1 MIDNLSLYKIFLEVA
16 KSGSISGAARRLYVT
31 QPAVSSGVSQLEAAL
46 GTKLFFRTS
55 RGISL
60 TPEGDLLFEYISSAL
75 TYIEAGEDKLRDISG
90 LASGVLRVG
99 ASDMT
104 LKYFLLDYI
113 ERFNAEY
120 PKIKLSV
127 TNNPTP
133 VTLKALRSGLIDFC
147 VISEPAELDTDVE
160 SVPVKVIN
168 DIVVCSR
175 DARFDPLFQ
184 SDTADMRDLA
194 GYPLIM
200 LDRGT
205 STRQYI
211 ESHLRAFGMPDSML
225 DPSIELAQSDL
236 ILQFALRGLGAA
248 FIVRDFAEPY
258 LASGEL
264 REVKL
269 STPIP
274 PRRFLLTKLKKI
286 PLSAASKKFVAA
298 IMEDVKRQSDD
309 TVLQD

>member
-60 TPEGDLLFEYISSAL
+60 TPEGELLFDYIGSAL
-75 TYIEAGEDKLRDISG
+75 TYIGAGEDKLRDISG

-133 VTLKALRSGLIDFC
+133 VTLKALRNGLIDFC

-160 SVPVKVIN
+160 AVPVKVIN
-168 DIVVCSR
+168 DIVCSR
-175 DARFDPLFQ
+175 DSRFDKLFA
-184 SDTADMRDLA
+184 SETTDMRELA
-194 GYPLIM
+194 DYPLIM

-211 ESHLRAFGMPDSML
+211 ETHLHAFGMPDSML

-258 LASGEL
+258 LESGEL
-264 REVKL
+264 REVRF

-298 IMEDVKRQSDD
+298 IMADVKRQSDD

>member
-31 QPAVSSGVSQLEAAL
+31 QPAVSSGVSQLESAL

-60 TPEGDLLFEYISSAL
+60 TPEGELLYGYIGEAL

-90 LASGVLRVG
+90 LNSGVLRVG

-113 ERFNAEY
+113 ERFNSEY
-120 PKIKLSV
+120 PNIKLSV

-147 VISEPAELDTDVE
+147 VISEPAELDSDVE
-160 SVPVKVIN
+160 AIPVRTIN

-175 DARFDPLFQ
+175 DKKFDPLF
-184 SDTADMRDLA
+184 SSGTADMRDLS
-194 GYPLIM
+194 GYQLIM

-211 ESHLRAFGMPDSML
+211 ESHMRAFDMPDSML

-258 LASGEL
+258 LSSGEL
-264 REVKL
+264 REVRL

-286 PLSAASKKFVAA
+286 PLSAASKKFVAS
-298 IMEDVKRQSDD
+298 IMADVRRHSDD
-309 TVLQD
+309 TVLAD